1 MTTHTSAADA
11 ASRELPTRYDPH
23 ATEARWYPHWEQ
35 HGYFKADVN
44 APGEPY
50 CIVIPP
56 PNITGILHIGHALN
70 STIQDILIRW
80 KRMAG
85 YNVLWV
91 PGTDHASIA
100 TQYVVERKLR
110 NEGMERPR
118 EELGREKF
126 LGKVWEWKEKHGGI
140 IIDQLKSMGASCDW
154 DRERFTMDEGLSR
167 AVRTIFTRLYNEG
180 LVYRGNYLV
189 NWCPRCQTTLAD
201 DEVEYED
208 KNGKLW
214 YIKYPIEGQTGRFAV
229 VATTRPETMLG
240 DAAVAVNPT
249 DERYKDLIGAH
260 CVLPLTNRLIPII
273 ADDFVAKEFGTGM
286 VKITPAHD
294 PNDYQAGKRH
304 NLEELNIFTPDAHM
318 NENGGDY
325 QGLDRYAARKKIV
338 ADLES
343 QGLIEKITDHPQ
355 RVGTCYRCKTVIEPY
370 LSLQWFVKMAPL
382 AGPAR
387 EAVESGQIK
396 FHPEARKNDYFRW
409 IDNLRDWA
417 ISRQLWWGHQIPAF
431 YADNGDIIVPE
442 SDEEYDQLRARA
454 AAGDGIRQD
463 DDVLDTWFSSALWPF
478 STLGWPDKT
487 DELAKYY
494 PTNTLVTAKEI
505 IFFWVA
511 RMIMMG
517 IHVMDEIPFNDV
529 YFHPIVGDEHGKKM
543 SKSSGNALDPLDLIK
558 DYGTDA
564 LRITLAAYAGREQH
578 IAFSPKELEGYRN
591 FMNKI
596 WNATRLILTNL
607 EDMPSHAVSQA
618 GPLDSIARV
627 ELPLEDRW
635 ILSRF
640 AQTVETYNKA
650 LEAFDFD
657 QAVKTFREFF
667 WNDFCDYYLELVKPR
682 LYANQNDL
690 SATPESIHSRTHA
703 QALLF
708 TLLESSMRLLH
719 PVCPFI
725 TEEIWQV
732 LRNLRS
738 DDIGFNSPGIP
749 MTSRIAPPVFS
760 PSQDD
765 VIEGVV
771 HPNGGS
777 SDTLGARSLQALESK
792 SIMISPWVTFD
803 PEQLK
808 DPAAEA
814 QTEIL
819 QQVLYAVRNIRGEM
833 RIPPGIAA
841 SILLVTSD
849 AGTRDLLVKRG
860 NFFTT
865 LTNIKSLRIKEA
877 AEPPAFAATAVA
889 AGVTIFVELPEEL
902 QGQERERLQ
911 KEVARLEK
919 ECDRLVAKLANSSFT
934 SKAPADV
941 ITKEQEKLTAQKN
954 ELDQLRAKLGMLE

>member
-1 MTTHTSAADA
+1 MTTQDSA
-11 ASRELPTRYDPH
+11 STTPELPTRYEPH
-23 ATEARWYPHWEQ
+23 TTESRWYPHWEQ
-35 HGYFKADVN
+35 HGYFRADVN
-44 APGEPY
+44 ATGDPY

-85 YNVLWV
+85 FNTLWL

-118 EELGREKF
+118 EALGREKF
-126 LGKVWEWKEKHGGI
+126 LEKVWEWKEKHGGI
-140 IIDQLKSMGASCDW
+140 IIDQFKRLGASCDW

-180 LVYRGNYLV
+180 LIYRGNYLV

-201 DEVEYED
+201 DEVEHED

-214 YIKYPIEGQTGRFAV
+214 YIKYPIEGQQDRFVV

-240 DAAVAVNPT
+240 DMAIAVNPS
-249 DERYKDLIGAH
+249 DDRYKDLIGKNAI
-260 CVLPLTNRLIPII
+260 LPLVNRPIPII
-273 ADDFVAKEFGTGM
+273 ADDFVDKEFGTGM

-304 NLEELNIFTPDAHM
+304 NLEELNILTPDAHI
-318 NENGGDY
+318 NENGGEY
-325 QGLDRYAARKKIV
+325 QGLDRYVARKRMV
-338 ADLES
+338 ADLEA
-343 QGLIEKITDHPQ
+343 QGLIEKTEDHPQ

-382 AGPAR
+382 AAPAR
-387 EAVESGQIK
+387 EAVATDRIK

-431 YADNGDIIVPE
+431 YTDSGEVVVPQ

-463 DDVLDTWFSSALWPF
+463 EDVLDTWFSSALWPF

-487 DELAKYY
+487 PELAKYY
-494 PTNTLVTAKEI
+494 PTSTLVTAKEI

-517 IHVMDEIPFNDV
+517 SHVMDEVPFDDV

-543 SKSSGNALDPLDLIK
+543 SKSSGNALDPLDLIR

-578 IAFSPKELEGYRN
+578 IAFNPKELEGYRN

-596 WNATRLILTNL
+596 WNASRLILSNL
-607 EDMPSHAVSQA
+607 SDLKPQAIGAA
-618 GPLDSIARV
+618 GPLGAADRA
-627 ELPLEDRW
+627 ELRLEDRW

-640 AQTVETYNKA
+640 AETAAAYNQMLKD
-650 LEAFDFD
+650 FDFD
-657 QAVKTFREFF
+657 QAVKVFREFF
-667 WNDFCDYYLELVKPR
+667 WNEFCDYYLELVKPR
-682 LYANQNDL
+682 LYQNPGDL
-690 SATPESIHSRTHA
+690 SATPEAIQSRTQA

-708 TLLESSMRLLH
+708 TILESSMRLLH
-719 PVCPFI
+719 PICPFI

-732 LRNLRS
+732 LR
-738 DDIGFNSPGIP
+738 GFQANDLGYNAPGYDKASNVAPPDMSASPGAVAKGAI
-749 MTSRIAPPVFS
+749 
-760 PSQDD
+760 D
-765 VIEGVV
+765 
-771 HPNGGS
+771 PNAGEHN
-777 SDTLGARSLQALESK
+777 TLGARSLAALEAP
-792 SIMISPWVTFD
+792 SIMVSQWIELDSTTLQD
-803 PEQLK
+803 
-808 DPAAEA
+808 AAA
-814 QTEIL
+814 TQQVHVL
-819 QQVLYAVRNIRGEM
+819 QEVLYAIRNIRGEM
-833 RIPPGIAA
+833 RIPPSVGAK
-841 SILLVTSD
+841 ILLIASEKD
-849 AGTRDLLVKRG
+849 KRDLLHNRAD
-860 NFFTT
+860 FFTT
-865 LTNIKSLRIKEA
+865 LTNVKSLAVKES
-877 AEPPAFAATAVA
+877 AEPPTFAATAVA
-889 AGVTIFVELPEEL
+889 AGVTVFVELPKEL
-902 QGQERERLQ
+902 RGQERDRLQ
-911 KEVARLEK
+911 KEVDRIGKETQRLET
-919 ECDRLVAKLANSSFT
+919 KLGNPNFT
-934 SKAPADV
+934 AKAPAEV
-941 ITKEQEKLTAQKN
+941 ILKEKEKLTGLKN
-954 ELDQLRAKLGMLE
+954 EQEQLNAKLELLAAE